1 MAGKDIITDAG
12 QDTVDRVL
20 GELLRAPEPLK
31 DLDVQR
37 ALTRLLAARG
47 DAAYLLLHRVLVLET
62 ALQQLRQRAPVV
74 PASPGVAAVA
84 AAGPAAGPAL
94 ARPSTRSFVRDA
106 AVVAVGVTLGVAAGQ
121 VLAEELLPAA
131 DDDAL
136 GGLGDMLGGL

>member
-12 QDTVDRVL
+12 KDTVDRVL
-20 GELLRAPEPLK
+20 GELLRAPEPVA

-62 ALQQLRQRAPVV
+62 ALQQLRQGAPC
-74 PASPGVAAVA
+74 PSSPDVAAGA
-84 AAGPAAGPAL
+84 PAGPPAGPAP

-121 VLAEELLPAA
+121 VLADELLPSA

-136 GGLGDMLGGL
+136 GGLGDLLGGL